1 VLNGYKLQLNTGQ
14 GFRIMALVLFH
25 LSFARFYYLQVQQG
39 ESGSNELET
48 RDSSTFFY
56 EE

>member
-1 VLNGYKLQLNTGQ
+1 
-14 GFRIMALVLFH
+14 MALVLFH
-25 LSFARFYYLQVQQG
+25 LSFAKNWIRLDFLRLFLPRFYYLQVQQG